1 MTRPKEKDIRFEA
14 SNGDQHQP
22 TSATF
27 PSRQGLVQEN
37 VVLASS
43 EPLERLQWRSVYET
57 RWAPDQPSGQR
68 RCVSCRAGQIGVERF
83 RDRVGRVLILF
94 LIGGCLWSGEEG

>member
-37 VVLASS
+37 VVLAVF

-57 RWAPDQPSGQR
+57 RWAPGQPLGQR
-68 RCVSCRAGQIGVERF
+68 RCVFCLARQIGAERSH
-83 RDRVGRVLILF
+83 DQVGRVLIPF
-94 LIGGCLWSGEEG
+94 LTGGYLWGEEQG